1 MLTLRANA
9 RCAGTVAPRAG
20 RRAVAVTAELAIGA
34 KVRVA
39 APVKIFHAGKF
50 KGGLELE
57 GMEGTIVEDSK
68 HYKGYETSSTLRW
81 KVQFAPVAPDGK
93 PAKVLAHLV
102 SRRRRRSCCRERLSC
117 CRESLSLASARRAP
131 PMPAPPPRLTR
142 TPRPRRHRRRRRSS
156 RRCRGRRPFSE
167 RIESF
172 IASHP
177 LGRWRARRMT
187 ETSVKRL
194 SYRGLRG

>member
-9 RCAGTVAPRAG
+9 RCAVAPRAG

-81 KVQFAPVAPDGK
+81 KVQFAPMAPDGK

-102 SRRRRRSCCRERLSC
+102 SAAAAADC
-117 CRESLSLASARRAP
+117 
-131 PMPAPPPRLTR
+131 
-142 TPRPRRHRRRRRSS
+142 
-156 RRCRGRRPFSE
+156 
-167 RIESF
+167 
-172 IASHP
+172 
-177 LGRWRARRMT
+177 
-187 ETSVKRL
+187 
-194 SYRGLRG
+194 